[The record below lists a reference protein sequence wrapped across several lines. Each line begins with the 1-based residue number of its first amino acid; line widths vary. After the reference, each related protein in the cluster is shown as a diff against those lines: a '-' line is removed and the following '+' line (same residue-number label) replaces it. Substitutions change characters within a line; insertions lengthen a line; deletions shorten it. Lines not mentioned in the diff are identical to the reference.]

1 MKEERERNRRKEK
14 KKREEGRKKGRRKD
28 QKKEGKKER
37 KKEGKVMTGKYLF
50 SGFLWWLLFPA
61 LLSRQAVCGCVLSVH
76 GQYKHINPFDKS
88 KREINSALKWVIL

>member
-1 MKEERERNRRKEK
+1 
-14 KKREEGRKKGRRKD
+14 
-28 QKKEGKKER
+28 
-37 KKEGKVMTGKYLF
+37 L
-50 SGFLWWLLFPA
+50 LLLFPA

>member
-1 MKEERERNRRKEK
+1 MK
-14 KKREEGRKKGRRKD
+14 EGRKER
-28 QKKEGKKER
+28 KKER